1 MTKSV
6 RILSAV
12 LSAAMIT
19 APSAN
24 VQTVENYS
32 ATEAP
37 VIYESAATTTEDELT
52 MTNPSIQEDVAIT
65 NSTEKDA
72 IIANSTKEELA
83 PPIAIDVT
91 EEVPE
96 FDIGPAICSYYVK
109 PGDIKTFGQNH
120 LSFEHFSKITETADG
135 TNIVLTGWSIGTGDW
150 TYSML
155 ADGTPNAYKGTL
167 PFTADNSKTC
177 LAPPL
182 AATMVPFE
190 LEGFS
195 IEASEDKM
203 VSYYPAAGG
212 YYLFGD
218 DWKAAIVDYTRYS
231 EIKYGPQ
238 NDNLDEDYCKM
249 SFVAR
254 AGDYWA
260 VASSNAPKITVAET
274 EQASTDPFYEKVAE
288 ATFATQG
295 ITDPK
300 YGAIQWDEF
309 VREEC
314 NGSSS
319 VYRLGGKLNGTE
331 FEIEIDDG
339 DAIGFTDQYSWSAAI
354 VPANVISQHN
364 PCVLRING
372 YTLNADLGKTTYVY
386 NEATG
391 EGHSVPCGIAND
403 EIVLVTVTDGKH
415 ATVMTF
421 DLALL
426 GYIWSL
432 SR

>member
-1 MTKSV
+1 MTKYMK
-6 RILSAV
+6 ILSAV
-12 LSAAMIT
+12 LSAAMI

-24 VQTVENYS
+24 VQTANENYS
-32 ATEAP
+32 ATDAP
-37 VIYESAATTTEDELT
+37 VIYESAATTTEEELV
-52 MTNPSIQEDVAIT
+52 MTNPSIQED
-65 NSTEKDA
+65 D
-72 IIANSTKEELA
+72 IIANPTEEELA
-83 PPIAIDVT
+83 PPIAIDIA
-91 EEVPE
+91 EEEPE
-96 FDIGPAICSYYVK
+96 FDIGPAICAYFVK
-109 PGDIKTFGQNH
+109 PGDTKMFGKTQ

-135 TNIVLTGWSIGTGDW
+135 TNITLSGWSIGTGDW

-167 PFTADNSKTC
+167 PFTADNSETC

-190 LEGFS
+190 LEGFF
-195 IEASEDKM
+195 IEATEGKM
-203 VSYYPAAGG
+203 TSYYPAAGG

-238 NDNLDEDYCKM
+238 NGNLDEDYCDL

-254 AGDYWA
+254 AGDFWA
-260 VASSNAPKITVAET
+260 VASSNAPKITVVTT

-288 ATFATQG
+288 TTFASQG

-300 YGAIQWDEF
+300 YGAIQWDEK

-319 VYRLGGKLNGTE
+319 VYRLGGKLNGME
-331 FEIEIDDG
+331 FEVEIDDG

-364 PCVLRING
+364 PSVLHING

-391 EGHSVPCGIAND
+391 EGHSVPCGIADD

>member
-1 MTKSV
+1 MTKNV

-12 LSAAMIT
+12 LSAAMVT

-24 VQTVENYS
+24 VQTANENYS
-32 ATEAP
+32 TTDAP
-37 VIYESAATTTEDELT
+37 VIYESAATTAEEELT
-52 MTNPSIQEDVAIT
+52 MTNPSIQED
-65 NSTEKDA
+65 A
-72 IIANSTKEELA
+72 IIADSTEEELA
-83 PPIAIDVT
+83 PPVAIDIT

-96 FDIGPAICSYYVK
+96 FDIGPAICTYFVK
-109 PGDIKTFGQNH
+109 PGDMKMFGHTQ
-120 LSFEHFSKITETADG
+120 LGFEHYCKVTETADG
-135 TNIVLTGWSIGTGDW
+135 TNITLSGWSIGTGDW

-155 ADGTPNAYKGTL
+155 ADGTPNAYRGTL
-167 PFTADNSKTC
+167 PFVVNTGEAF

-195 IEASEDKM
+195 IEASKDKM
-203 VSYYPAAGG
+203 VSYYPAPGG

-238 NDNLDEDYCKM
+238 NGNLDEDYCNM

-260 VASSNAPKITVAET
+260 VASSNAPKITVATT
-274 EQASTDPFYEKVAE
+274 EKAPTDPFYEKVAE

-319 VYRLGGKLNGTE
+319 VYRLGGKLNGME
-331 FEIEIDDG
+331 FEVEIDDG
-339 DAIGFTDQYSWSAAI
+339 DAIGFANQYSWSAAI
-354 VPANVISQHN
+354 VPANVVSQHN
-364 PCVLRING
+364 PCVLHVNG
-372 YTLNADLGKTTYVY
+372 YTLNTDLSKTTYVY

-391 EGHSVPCGIAND
+391 EGHSVPCNIAND

>member
-1 MTKSV
+1 MTKYA

-24 VQTVENYS
+24 VQTATENYS

-37 VIYESAATTTEDELT
+37 VIYESTATTTEEELT
-52 MTNPSIQEDVAIT
+52 MTNPSIQEGAIIT
-65 NSTEKDA
+65 NSTEEDD
-72 IIANSTKEELA
+72 IIANSTEEELA
-83 PPIAIDVT
+83 PPATIET
-91 EEVPE
+91 PE

-109 PGDIKTFGQNH
+109 PGDIKTFEQNH

-155 ADGTPNAYKGTL
+155 ADGTPNCYRGVL
-167 PFTADNSKTC
+167 PFTADNSETC

-182 AATMVPFE
+182 AATTVPFE

-195 IEASEDKM
+195 IEASEGKM

-238 NDNLDEDYCKM
+238 NGNLDEDYCKM

-260 VASSNAPKITVAET
+260 VASSNAPKITVATT
-274 EQASTDPFYEKVAE
+274 EQAFTDPFYEKVAE
-288 ATFATQG
+288 TTFASQG

-300 YGAIQWDEF
+300 YGAIQWDEK

-319 VYRLGGKLNGTE
+319 VYRLGGKLNGME
-331 FEIEIDDG
+331 FEVEIDDG